1 MINKFRLTK
10 FCSTTVNKH
19 LYCRVVILSMS
30 QVKLLASFSFIIS
43 GIIFVYWNS
52 IAERIESSY
61 QPLWLDFRVTNPL
74 QSKNNSSVSDPKIH
88 IREIFKYRNE
98 QMRKVCSEEYSSDPE
113 PVKIN
118 KFIWSIEEKH
128 KLLMCRTAKHGS
140 TTWASIFVKMYT
152 KG

>member
-1 MINKFRLTK
+1 VAVL
-10 FCSTTVNKH
+10 V
-19 LYCRVVILSMS
+19 SMS
-30 QVKLLASFSFIIS
+30 QVKLLASFSFIIA

-52 IAERIESSY
+52 IAERIENSY
-61 QPLWLDFRVTNPL
+61 QPLWLDFRVTKTL
-74 QSKNNSSVSDPKIH
+74 QSKNNSYVSDPKFRIH
-88 IREIFKYRNE
+88 EIFKDRNE
-98 QMRKVCSEEYSSDPE
+98 QMRKVCSEEYSISPK